1 MRGRPVKSCPCRDFL
16 HAEGSPLVGQDI
28 KQCEGPI
35 NRLDPGATVGRGS
48 TRWPAILSGTR
59 RSSSGRCRLST
70 DLTP

>member
-1 MRGRPVKSCPCRDFL
+1 M
-16 HAEGSPLVGQDI
+16 VGQDI